1 MKSKLWRKAQ
11 EQFLRQFGGTKP
23 IDLLYSQFKKF
34 NTENGLPQK
43 SFRVFRN
50 KLNSMNLS
58 QLDGSDY
65 VGIQELAD
73 LMGRSRTAIG
83 LYINKGLPIVH
94 RYSRNAYT
102 TYEEIYKFAKK
113 YPKYFGGI
121 TQERLV
127 RILGD
132 EDLARKI
139 IRQYPKKLD
148 AAQPVPVICVETGVV
163 YKTMTEA
170 AERHFVT
177 AEALR
182 KAVSE
187 NRKCVGF
194 TFRKHERNNSV
205 LRGRNANSARQQDAD
220 AWQDDRQQPKAQAM
234 A

>member
-34 NTENGLPQK
+34 NSENGLPQK

-83 LYINKGLPIVH
+83 LYIKKGLPIVH

-220 AWQDDRQQPKAQAM
+220 AWQDD
-234 A
+234 

>member
-34 NTENGLPQK
+34 NSENGLPQK

-50 KLNSMNLS
+50 KLNNMNLS

-83 LYINKGLPIVH
+83 LYIKKGLPIVH

-102 TYEEIYKFAKK
+102 TYDEIYKFAKK

-132 EDLARKI
+132 EQLARKI
-139 IRQYPKKLD
+139 IQEFPTD
-148 AAQPVPVICVETGVV
+148 ANSAKPVPVICVETGVV
-163 YKTMTEA
+163 YRSMIQA
-170 AERHFVT
+170 AEEHFVT

-182 KAVSE
+182 KAISQ
-187 NRKCVGF
+187 NRKCVGL
-194 TFRKHERNNSV
+194 TFRRHERNNSV
-205 LRGRNANSARQQDAD
+205 LCGRHANSAGQQDAD
-220 AWQDDRQQPKAQAM
+220 ARQDDR
-234 A
+234 

>member
-34 NTENGLPQK
+34 NSENGLPQK

-83 LYINKGLPIVH
+83 LYIKKGLPIVH

>member
-1 MKSKLWRKAQ
+1 MKGKLWRKSQ

-34 NTENGLPQK
+34 NTTNDLPQK
-43 SFRVFRN
+43 SFRAFRS
-50 KLNSMNLS
+50 KLHRMNVS
-58 QLDGSDY
+58 QRASSDY
-65 VGIQELAD
+65 VGMQELAD
-73 LMGRSRTAIG
+73 LMGRSRSAIER
-83 LYINKGLPIVH
+83 YMRKGLPIMH
-94 RYSRNAYT
+94 RTPGNVYT

-113 YPKYFGGI
+113 YPMYFGGI
-121 TQERLV
+121 SQARLL

-220 AWQDDRQQPKAQAM
+220 ARQDD
-234 A
+234 